1 MEGMCYMY
9 AGYDGRWW
17 LLPRILT
24 SEPQIDQ
31 IFSRLLP
38 RRIRYLPVLAYS
50 TFFLLI
56 GTSYTNSYGFA
67 KNFLTGFAPTTKDP
81 YELNQH
87 GVKVTAVIVITVVS
101 LVLYR
106 DKSLTLR
113 LNRLFAIYKVLLISV
128 GCIIAFTYSVEGI
141 SWSYPA
147 KGWRIV
153 TGFFAVLYA
162 YQGWEIPFYV
172 RVVLSEKERR
182 SGSSLIER

>member
-1 MEGMCYMY
+1 M
-9 AGYDGRWW
+9 
-17 LLPRILT
+17 LT

-56 GTSYTNSYGFA
+56 GTPYTNSYGFA
-67 KNFLTGFAPTTKDP
+67 KNFLTVFSPKTKDP

-87 GVKVTAVIVITVVS
+87 GVKVTAVIVITLVS
-101 LVLYR
+101 FVLYR
-106 DKSLTLR
+106 YKTLALR
-113 LNRLFAIYKVLLISV
+113 LNRLFAVYKVLLISI

-153 TGFFAVLYA
+153 TGFLAVLYA
-162 YQGWEIPFYV
+162 YQGWEIPFFV
-172 RVVLSEKERR
+172 RVSFSRRKSEDWARV
-182 SGSSLIER
+182 

>member
-1 MEGMCYMY
+1 MY
-9 AGYDGRWW
+9 AGYDGCWW
-17 LLPRILT
+17 LLPRVLT

-67 KNFLTGFAPTTKDP
+67 KNLLTGFSPTTKDP

-87 GVKVTAVIVITVVS
+87 AVKVTAVIVITVVS

-106 DKSLTLR
+106 DKTLALR
-113 LNRLFAIYKVLLISV
+113 LNRLFAVYKVLLIFI
-128 GCIIAFTYSVEGI
+128 GCVIAYTYSVEGI
-141 SWSYPA
+141 SWSHPA
-147 KGWRIV
+147 EGWRTA
-153 TGFFAVLYA
+153 TGLLAVLYA

-172 RVVLSEKERR
+172 RVVLSKNEGRTR
-182 SGSSLIER
+182 V